1 MEQYLDILKALS
13 KKENKLLLGS
23 GFRSKLFRRQLI
35 LQEFFNKGLNL
46 SKTFWSILPKSL
58 WKQVYIKE

>member
-1 MEQYLDILKALS
+1 MNKKEQYLDILKALS

-35 LQEFFNKGLNL
+35 LQEFFVLGLKGC
-46 SKTFWSILPKSL
+46 
-58 WKQVYIKE
+58 